1 MSVYRNINLSTKLSG
16 ILLIF
21 LLIGVIN
28 AMVIFFVVQ
37 QQKSNSRAINLAGR
51 QRMFSQKIS
60 KEAYILLGA
69 TSDEERTRGISDI
82 QVTAALFDTTLKGL
96 MNGDEASGL
105 VAVKDTDVLEKL
117 HEVKTLWEIFQG
129 RINSLT
135 AHGPDSPEAMA
146 ALKAIRAEN
155 LPLLKAMNQAVML
168 YEESNNINIVLIIQ
182 VILLIMM
189 LSTVAGTFVFIRKK
203 ITFPLKGLADAL
215 AIGASRID
223 SASLIVASGATTI
236 ADQASRQAAAI
247 EESSASLEEI
257 TSISTQNADK
267 TKEAND
273 LMHET
278 QSAVK
283 NAYAHM
289 EKMNVS
295 MDDISTSGK
304 EIGNII
310 KTIDDIAFQTNI
322 LALNAAVEAARA
334 GDAGDGFSVVAN
346 EVRNLA
352 LRSAAAARN
361 TTGLIDN
368 VLNKINDGS
377 QLVEQTT
384 NVFQEIT
391 TSSQKVALLT
401 EQIVLSINEQSIGIA
416 QINTG
421 INEIDV
427 ATQSNAVTSDDS
439 AIAASKM
446 HDESS
451 RLSGIVSRLV
461 ELVDGN

>member
-1 MSVYRNINLSTKLSG
+1 MSMYRKINLSTKLSG
-16 ILLIF
+16 ILFVF

-28 AMVIFFVVQ
+28 AMVIIFVVQ
-37 QQKSNSRAINLAGR
+37 QQKSNSRAINVAGR
-51 QRMFSQKIS
+51 QRMFSQKMS
-60 KEAYILLGA
+60 KEAYVLLGA
-69 TSDEERTRGISDI
+69 ASDEERTRSISDI
-82 QVTAALFDTTLKGL
+82 QATAALFDTTLKGL

-117 HEVKTLWEIFQG
+117 HEVKILWDIFQG

-135 AHGPDSPEAMA
+135 AHGPNSPEAMA
-146 ALKAIRAEN
+146 ALKAIRVEN
-155 LPLLKAMNQAVML
+155 LPLLKTMNQAVML

-182 VILLIMM
+182 VILLIIM

-203 ITFPLKGLADAL
+203 ITFPLKDLADAL

-223 SASLIVASGATTI
+223 SASLVVASGATTI

-247 EESSASLEEI
+247 QESSASLEEI

-278 QSAVK
+278 QSAVG

-295 MDDISTSGK
+295 MVDISTSGK
-304 EIGNII
+304 EIGKII
-310 KTIDDIAFQTNI
+310 NTIDDIAFQTNI

-352 LRSAAAARN
+352 LRSAGAARN
-361 TTGLIDN
+361 ITDLIDN

-377 QLVEQTT
+377 KLVEQTT
-384 NVFQEIT
+384 TVFHEIT
-391 TSSQKVALLT
+391 NSSQKVALLT
-401 EQIVLSINEQSIGIA
+401 EQIVLSIEEQSIGITE
-416 QINTG
+416 INTG

-439 AIAASKM
+439 AIAAGKM

-451 RLSGIVSRLV
+451 RLSGIVSKLV